1 MWYSVA
7 QRAKD
12 TRPGLFLI
20 FSKIMA
26 NPKLILIDAQ
36 AVLHRAW
43 HALPQLT
50 DSHGRVTNAVY
61 GFTALLLKLIN
72 EYEPSYLTVA
82 FDTKAPTFRHKK
94 YEEYKAG
101 RKKQPQIF
109 YDQINFTK
117 NIIKSFDIPIFE
129 KDGFEADDLIGAI
142 IKTQKKKIPN
152 LECLIVTGDLDL
164 CQLIDKQT
172 SVYFIRQGI
181 SQIKIYDQ
189 EAVEERFGLL
199 PKQLI
204 DFKALSGDP
213 SDNIK
218 GIPGVGPKTALNLI
232 KNFKTIEK
240 LYLYLEKCSDKKQI
254 YLIKESL
261 IQLLLKNKK
270 KVFLDKELVTIIQ
283 KIPGLNI
290 TKLKLLK
297 SFDIEKIAHTFQ
309 EFGFKSLIE
318 RLQKNGLG
326 QQNKLF

>member
-1 MWYSVA
+1 
-7 QRAKD
+7 
-12 TRPGLFLI
+12 
-20 FSKIMA
+20 MA

-50 DSHGRVTNAVY
+50 DSQGRVTNAVY

-72 EYEPSYLTVA
+72 EQKPDYLAIA

-101 RKKQPQIF
+101 REKQPQIF
-109 YDQINFTK
+109 YDQIDFTK

-142 IKTQKKKIPN
+142 IKFQKKKIPN
-152 LECLIVTGDLDL
+152 LESLIVTGDLDL

-172 SVYFIRQGI
+172 SVYFIRHGI

-189 EAVEERFGLL
+189 EAVKERFDLS
-199 PKQLI
+199 PQQLI
-204 DFKALSGDP
+204 DYKSLSGDP

-218 GIPGVGPKTALNLI
+218 GVPGVGPKTALNLI
-232 KNFKTIEK
+232 KRFKNIEK
-240 LYLYLEKCSDKKQI
+240 LYQHLEKCIEKKERC
-254 YLIKESL
+254 LIKEPL
-261 IQLLLKNKK
+261 MQLLLNNKK
-270 KVFLDKELVTIIQ
+270 QVFLDKELVTIIQ
-283 KIPGLNI
+283 KIPGLNL
-290 TKLKLLK
+290 TKLKCLK
-297 SFDIEKIAHTFQ
+297 TFDLEKIAHIFQ
-309 EFGFKSLIE
+309 DFGFKSLIN
-318 RLQKNGLG
+318 RLEKNGLG